1 MTDAT
6 APVTGHG
13 PNKTS
18 GSMHAKRSLD
28 AAASSEGLPRATPF
42 DYGRE
47 AELFPARSRKPRR
60 NPIGYKR
67 FAKAS
72 DAVRFAIEELS
83 EDLLLGAYLQV
94 DEERF
99 GSVGIRRLYESADYP
114 LKRRRVLP
122 SRAVPSS

>member
-1 MTDAT
+1 MTSSTT
-6 APVTGHG
+6 ATGH
-13 PNKTS
+13 TS
-18 GSMHAKRSLD
+18 GADGVAELEG
-28 AAASSEGLPRATPF
+28 SSPAVAF

-114 LKRRRVLP
+114 LKRCRTSR
-122 SRAVPSS
+122 SRAASCP

>member
-1 MTDAT
+1 MTSAT
-6 APVTGHG
+6 TTAG
-13 PNKTS
+13 PTI
-18 GSMHAKRSLD
+18 GADGAAELERSSP
-28 AAASSEGLPRATPF
+28 AAAF

-99 GSVGIRRLYESADYP
+99 GSVGIRQLYESADYP
-114 LKRRRVLP
+114 LKRRRALR
-122 SRAVPSS
+122 SRVVASCP